1 MLMMMERG
9 KIETQYKYRKQLV
22 ELHYLYLIQTTFKHL
37 KVLKT
42 KKNTKISSD
51 GGEI

>member
-1 MLMMMERG
+1 MMERG
-9 KIETQYKYRKQLV
+9 KVETQYNYRKQLV

-37 KVLKT
+37 KILKI
-42 KKNTKISSD
+42 KKNTKINSE